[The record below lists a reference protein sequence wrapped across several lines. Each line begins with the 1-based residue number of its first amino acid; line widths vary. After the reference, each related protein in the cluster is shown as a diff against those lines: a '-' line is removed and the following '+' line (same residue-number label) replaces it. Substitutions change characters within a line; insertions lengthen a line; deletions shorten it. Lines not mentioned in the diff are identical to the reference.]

1 MTRFTK
7 RRFAALILAFAAGA
21 CAQPGWDPSAEQ
33 QAMETIAAFK
43 EANPNLNSFFNE
55 AQGYA
60 VFPTVGKGAV
70 GLGASY
76 GEGTVF
82 EKGRAIGLSSVTKVD
97 LGLQLG
103 GKTFRQIVFFKD
115 QIAFDGFKAGNFTF
129 AADASAV
136 AINEGATATADYS
149 RSVAVFTMSTGGLMF
164 EAAVGG
170 QKFSFEPK

>member
-1 MTRFTK
+1 MTLFTK
-7 RRFAALILAFAAGA
+7 RRFAALILALAAGA

-33 QAMETIAAFK
+33 RAMETITAFK
-43 EANPNLNSFFNE
+43 EANPDLSSFFNS

-82 EKGRAIGLSSVTKVD
+82 EKGKAIGLSSLTKLDV
-97 LGLQLG
+97 GLQLG
-103 GKTFRQIVFFKD
+103 GKTFRQIVFFRD
-115 QIAFDGFKAGNFTF
+115 QLALDGFKAGNFAL

-136 AINEGATATADYS
+136 VANDGATAAADYS
-149 RSVAVFTMSTGGLMF
+149 GNVAVFTMSKGGLMF

>member
-1 MTRFTK
+1 MRFLVV
-7 RRFAALILAFAAGA
+7 RPLAALFLAFTVSA

-33 QAMETIAAFK
+33 RARDTITAFK
-43 EANPNLNSFFNE
+43 AANPNLDTFFNQAE
-55 AQGYA
+55 GYA
-60 VFPTVGKGAV
+60 VFPTVGKGAA
-70 GLGASY
+70 GLGAAY

-82 EKGRAIGLSSVTKVD
+82 EKGRAIGLSSVTKID

-103 GKTFRQIVFFKD
+103 GQTYRQIVFFKD
-115 QIAFDGFKAGNFTF
+115 QAALDGFKAGNFTL

-136 AINEGATATADYS
+136 AVAGAKAAADYS
-149 RSVAVFTMSTGGLMF
+149 GNVAVFTLSKGGLMF

>member
-1 MTRFTK
+1 MTLFTK
-7 RRFAALILAFAAGA
+7 RRFAVLILAFAAGA

-43 EANPNLNSFFNE
+43 ESEPRLHTFFNE

-60 VFPTVGKGAV
+60 VFPKIGKGAV

-82 EKGRAIGLSSVTKVD
+82 ERGRAIGLSSVTKID
-97 LGLQLG
+97 LGVQLG
-103 GKTFRQIVFFKD
+103 GRTFRQIVFFKD
-115 QIAFDGFKAGNFTF
+115 QAALENFKAGNFAL

-136 AINEGATATADYS
+136 AINDGATAAADYS
-149 RSVAVFTMSTGGLMF
+149 GNVAVFTMSKGGLMF

-170 QKFSFEPK
+170 QKFTFEPN